1 VEVSSQR
8 PGRARRVEP
17 LLLALSLLTLVT
29 GLVDAACYL
38 GLGRVFTANQTG
50 NVVLLAFGAARAQG
64 LPVLAPTVS
73 LVVFLA
79 GAAAGGRRLASRLAG
94 PAGTRVPASVRR
106 RWVTVALLAE
116 LLLVAVAGVVA
127 VGLPVGGGGARRY
140 VVIGLL
146 AAGLGL
152 QNATV
157 RRLAVPDVTT
167 TVLTLTLTGL
177 AADSWLAGG
186 RNPRVGRR
194 VAAVGLIAAGAL
206 VGALLLRVDVALPVL
221 AAAVVVAFAAVA
233 LRLETDEPL
242 PQAGT

>member
-1 VEVSSQR
+1 VEASSQR
-8 PGRARRVEP
+8 PDATRRVEP

-38 GLGRVFTANQTG
+38 GLGRVFTANMTG
-50 NVVLLAFGAARAQG
+50 NVVLLAFGATGAQG

-73 LVVFLA
+73 LGVFLV
-79 GAAAGGRRLASRLAG
+79 GATAGGRLASNLVG
-94 PAGTRVPASVRR
+94 PAGAEVPASVRR
-106 RWVTVALLAE
+106 RWVTITLLLE
-116 LLLVAVAGVVA
+116 LGLVAVAGVVA
-127 VGLPVGGGGARRY
+127 LGLPVGGGGARRY
-140 VVIGLL
+140 VVIALL
-146 AAGLGL
+146 AAALGL

-186 RNPRVGRR
+186 HSPRAGRR
-194 VAAVGLIAAGAL
+194 VTAVGLMATGAL

-221 AAAVVVAFAAVA
+221 AAAVVIALAAVA
-233 LRLETDEPL
+233 LRF
-242 PQAGT
+242 GR

>member
-1 VEVSSQR
+1 VEASPER
-8 PGRARRVEP
+8 PDAAPRVQP

-38 GLGRVFTANQTG
+38 GLGRVFTANMTG
-50 NVVLLAFGAARAQG
+50 NVVLLAFGAAGAQG
-64 LPVLAPTVS
+64 LPVLGPTVS
-73 LVVFLA
+73 LAVFLA
-79 GAAAGGRRLASRLAG
+79 GAAAGGRLAHRHVG
-94 PAGTRVPASVRR
+94 PAGAQVPAPVRR
-106 RWVTVALLAE
+106 RWVMIALLAE

-127 VGLPVGGGGARRY
+127 VGLPIDAGGARRY

-186 RNPRVGRR
+186 HSPRAGRR
-194 VAAVGLIAAGAL
+194 LAAVGLMAAGAL
-206 VGALLLRVDVALPVL
+206 AGALLLRVDVALPVL
-221 AAAVVVAFAAVA
+221 AAAVVIALAAVA
-233 LRLETDEPL
+233 LRFSR
-242 PQAGT
+242 